1 MKARLI
7 SQETVYLYHIG
18 LNSQRGQEITQ
29 ALGEIS
35 VQVKEIK
42 EEQLGETLGYVWA
55 CPDFLKTILRWRK
68 KALTRRF
75 LS

>member
-42 EEQLGETLGYVWA
+42 EEQLGETLG
-55 CPDFLKTILRWRK
+55 
-68 KALTRRF
+68 
-75 LS
+75 LSLIHI